1 MARKVLQELV
11 VTEWEQTGLLMDH
24 LEGCS
29 MAAGRVL
36 DVAEGLQ
43 PEMDHLDPPYLASS
57 FDRSRETR
65 QQAEACPYQ
74 QVDIPV
80 ASRARLAA
88 ATEAAQAVAIAGQEV
103 VAVAIAAAEE
113 VMRRTVVLKMAKP
126 ERVRV
131 TSLFVRKLDMDH

>member
-1 MARKVLQELV
+1 
-11 VTEWEQTGLLMDH
+11 MDH

-29 MAAGRVL
+29 TVAGRVL

-43 PEMDHLDPPYLASS
+43 IEMDHLDPPFLASS
-57 FDRSRETR
+57 FDRSREAR
-65 QQAEACPYQ
+65 QQAVACPYQ

-80 ASRARLAA
+80 ASGMRLAA
-88 ATEAAQAVAIAGQEV
+88 ATAVVQVAAIAAQEEV
-103 VAVAIAAAEE
+103 VAVAIAAAAAAL
-113 VMRRTVVLKMAKP
+113 RRIVVLRMAKP